1 MTIVYSKTLPITVKM
16 GLLNLQNAVLKLRDY
31 ITLSVTADAIFSLI
45 CLVLLCILKYI
56 DSYLYIKYFAN
67 FYKGT

>member
-1 MTIVYSKTLPITVKM
+1 M
-16 GLLNLQNAVLKLRDY
+16 GLFNLQNALLKLRDC

-56 DSYLYIKYFAN
+56 DSYVYIKYFAN

>member
-1 MTIVYSKTLPITVKM
+1 MYNKTLPITVKM

-31 ITLSVTADAIFSLI
+31 ITLSVSLTADAFFSLI